1 MAFTSYKLSD
11 KAVENLS
18 SIIEPKY
25 PDAPSTFHATHKFG
39 THKDSPIPDAEQ
51 IRIIGVADD
60 NNGIQA
66 LVVTIDDR
74 THNEN
79 GFQYHITWS
88 LDRSKTAES
97 AIDKHPDPEKRK
109 ERPYSPMHSNGVIR
123 EYGYK
128 ALDDPIIVTDFTA
141 GYEERSNKP
150 ATTRSFTDS
159 ADPAKNNDKDI
170 TAEASGHTDTTA
182 TKLKTQ
188 KPL

>member
-1 MAFTSYKLSD
+1 MAFTSYKLSED
-11 KAVENLS
+11 AVEKLRS
-18 SIIEPKY
+18 LIEPKY

-39 THKDSPIPDAEQ
+39 THKDSPIPDAEE

-88 LDRSKTAES
+88 LDRSKTADA

-123 EYGYK
+123 EYGFTP
-128 ALDDPIIVTDFTA
+128 LDDPIIITDFTA

-150 ATTRSFTDS
+150 ATTQSFTDS
-159 ADPAKNNDKDI
+159 ADPEEKDEN
-170 TAEASGHTDTTA
+170 TVLNHSGSASTTEIS
-182 TKLKTQ
+182 TQ
-188 KPL
+188 KPKV